1 MMKEMLNPER
11 LKIVLCKINAYK
23 LLTGTI
29 AVILVVLTAFPFF
42 IMLSVSLQT
51 MKEIYAPELVF
62 IPEKA
67 QFVNYLNAMKN
78 GNWGRYMFNSIY
90 VTTIVVIISLFI
102 NSMTGYVFARI
113 NFKGKNLLFI
123 LLLVGMMIPPQVTMV
138 PLFIMMR
145 RFPLAGGNNIWGMGG
160 TGLINTYA
168 GLIIPYIAGSFG
180 VFLCRQFYM
189 TFPKD
194 LDNSALIDGC
204 SRFKIYVR
212 IYLPLSKPVLA
223 SLGILK
229 FTGTWNEYTWPL
241 IMTNSDSMKTV
252 QIALTMFR
260 DEAEVIWNQLMAAT
274 IISTAIIYIL
284 FLLLQKY
291 FVAGILAGSLKE

>member
-1 MMKEMLNPER
+1 MLNPER

>member
-1 MMKEMLNPER
+1 M
-11 LKIVLCKINAYK
+11 YK

-29 AVILVVLTAFPFF
+29 AVILVLLTAFPFF
-42 IMLSVSLQT
+42 IMVSVSLQT
-51 MKEIYAPELVF
+51 MKEVYASELVF
-62 IPEKA
+62 IPEKL
-67 QFVNYLNAMKN
+67 QFVNYINAMKN
-78 GNWGRYMFNSIY
+78 GDWSRYMFNSVYIT
-90 VTTIVVIISLFI
+90 VIVVIISLFI
-102 NSMTGYVFARI
+102 NSMTGYAFARI
-113 NFKGKNLLFI
+113 NFKGKNLLFL

-145 RFPLAGGNNIWGMGG
+145 KFPLVGGNNIWGEGG
-160 TGLINTYA
+160 RGLINTYT
-168 GLIIPYIAGSFG
+168 GLILPYIAGSFG
-180 VFLCRQFYM
+180 VFLCRQFYI

-204 SRFKIYVR
+204 SRFNAFVR

-241 IMTNSDSMKTV
+241 IMTTSDSMKTV

-260 DEAEVIWNQLMAAT
+260 DEAEIIWNQLMAAT
-274 IISTAIIYIL
+274 IISTGIIYIL
-284 FLLLQKY
+284 FLTLQNILWRNSCRKY
-291 FVAGILAGSLKE
+291 EGIVPYQAIESEKYE

>member
-1 MMKEMLNPER
+1 MNGKMQNR
-11 LKIVLCKINAYK
+11 GLKAKVKINVYK

-29 AVILVVLTAFPFF
+29 AALLVILTAFPFF
-42 IMLSVSLQT
+42 IMTSVSLQT
-51 MKEIYAPELVF
+51 MKEIYASELVF
-62 IPEKA
+62 MPEKL
-67 QFVNYLNAMKN
+67 QFVNYINAMKN
-78 GNWGRYMFNSIY
+78 GDWGRYMFNSTYIT
-90 VTTIVVIISLFI
+90 VIVVIISLLI

-113 NFKGKNLLFI
+113 NFRGKNLLFI

-145 RFPLAGGNNIWGMGG
+145 KFPLAGGNNIWGAGG
-160 TGLINTYA
+160 RGLINTYS

-180 VFLCRQFYM
+180 VFLCRQFYI

-204 SRFKIYVR
+204 SRFRTFTR

-260 DEAEVIWNQLMAAT
+260 DEAEIIWNELMAAT
-274 IISTAIIYIL
+274 IISTGIIYIL
-284 FLLLQKY
+284 FLALQKY
-291 FVAGILAGSLKE
+291 FVAGILAGSVKE